1 MSAYLS
7 VCRLRFIHGLQY
19 RTAAIAGLSTQL
31 FFGLIFIMVFV
42 AFYSGTSNEM
52 PMSLSEVV
60 TYVWLQQIFLSLI
73 MLWARDNEIFGF
85 ITSGSIAYEL
95 CRPVEMYGFWY
106 AKLIAQR
113 LANVTLRCLPITAV
127 VFFLPHPYRMSLP
140 PSWSSFLLFIIALLL
155 GLLVVVAISMLIYIS
170 VFWTMSPTGSIL
182 MIAVASELLAG
193 MIIPIPLM
201 PIWLQNVTFVLPFR
215 WTTDFPF
222 RVYSGHIPQTEAL
235 WGILIQLCWIAV
247 LVGLGM
253 WCLRKALRRVVIQG
267 G

>member
-7 VCRLRFIHGLQY
+7 VIRLRFINGLQY

-42 AFYSGTSNEM
+42 AFYSGTAKTL

-73 MLWARDNEIFGF
+73 MLWARDNEIFSL
-85 ITSGSIAYEL
+85 ITGGNIAYEL
-95 CRPVEMYGFWY
+95 CRPVQLYGFWS
-106 AKLIAQR
+106 AKLLAQR
-113 LANVTLRCLPITAV
+113 LANVVLRCLPITAV
-127 VFFLPHPYRMSLP
+127 VFLLPQPYRMSLP
-140 PSWSSFLLFIIALLL
+140 QSWTSFILFLISLLL

-170 VFWTMSPTGSIL
+170 VFWTMSPTGSIM

-201 PIWLQNVTFVLPFR
+201 PEWLQKVTFILPFR
-215 WTTDFPF
+215 WTVDFPF
-222 RVYSGHIPQTEAL
+222 RVYSGHIPAAEAL
-235 WGILIQLCWIAV
+235 WGILIQLFWIAA
-247 LVGLGM
+247 LAGFGM
-253 WCLRKALRRVVIQG
+253 WCLRTALRRVVIQG